1 MAKIN
6 KSIEIKAPAE
16 KVFAYAANP
25 MATPE
30 WIVGMMEV
38 SDVIG
43 SGEGMRFSWKYKM
56 LGIPFPGQTVRTG
69 YVLNE
74 RLIDESKD
82 GIPSKLTWT
91 FTPFE
96 GGTKVEAE
104 IEYTIPVPVLG
115 KMAEKLVLKRNER
128 EVDMWMENLKERLEV

>member
-43 SGEGMRFSWKYKM
+43 SGEGMRFSWK
-56 LGIPFPGQTVRTG
+56 
-69 YVLNE
+69 
-74 RLIDESKD
+74 S
-82 GIPSKLTWT
+82 
-91 FTPFE
+91 
-96 GGTKVEAE
+96 
-104 IEYTIPVPVLG
+104 
-115 KMAEKLVLKRNER
+115 RNASI
-128 EVDMWMENLKERLEV
+128 